1 MIPSVY
7 KVGQYIECVREC
19 AESSMQ
25 RAVDNA
31 KSTAAY
37 TVTGEVMYCYDF
49 EYHSFVYFFSV
60 GYD

>member
-37 TVTGEVMYCYDF
+37 TVTGEVLYILLRF
-49 EYHSFVYFFSV
+49 
-60 GYD
+60 

>member
-19 AESSMQ
+19 AEILMQ

-37 TVTGEVMYCYDF
+37 TVTGEVLYCYDF
-49 EYHSFVYFFSV
+49 EYHSFVFFFSV